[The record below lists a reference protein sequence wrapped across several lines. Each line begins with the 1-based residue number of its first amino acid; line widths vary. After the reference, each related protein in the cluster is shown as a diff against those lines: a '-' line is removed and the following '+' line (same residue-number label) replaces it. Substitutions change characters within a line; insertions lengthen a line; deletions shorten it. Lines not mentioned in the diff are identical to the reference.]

1 MAIGGSSVPD
11 PHMNDNPKR
20 PILMLLTSHWVS
32 MLGVALVSTAGF
44 SWLFVLPIQVRGHTD
59 NPYIGIVVFI
69 VIPVVLVFGLGL
81 IALGIYLGRKRLAHV
96 EQGLTAAPDRRVY
109 LRRLAIF
116 FAVTTMI
123 NIVVGTQGT
132 YRAVQQYGDGAVLR
146 PDLPRDE
153 TVLRSAF
160 QFAARKC

>member
-69 VIPVVLVFGLGL
+69 VIPVGPRLRPGADRPWNLSWPKTSRTRRAGSDGGSGPACL
-81 IALGIYLGRKRLAHV
+81 PSEARDLLCRNYYDQYRRWNPRNLPRCTAIWRRRSSAARLA
-96 EQGLTAAPDRRVY
+96 T
-109 LRRLAIF
+109 
-116 FAVTTMI
+116 
-123 NIVVGTQGT
+123 
-132 YRAVQQYGDGAVLR
+132 
-146 PDLPRDE
+146 
-153 TVLRSAF
+153 
-160 QFAARKC
+160 